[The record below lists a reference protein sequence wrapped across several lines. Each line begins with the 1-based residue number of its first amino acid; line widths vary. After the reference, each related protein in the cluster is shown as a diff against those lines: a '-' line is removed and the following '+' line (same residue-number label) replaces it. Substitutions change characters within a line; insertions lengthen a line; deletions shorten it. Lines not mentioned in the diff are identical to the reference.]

1 MRKILSVV
9 LNPIIDFS
17 LKIVV
22 FLFGLIYKYDSY
34 RRYFVLE
41 TIARIPYFCYL
52 ASLHLYQTWGSHP
65 SLKLMDLH
73 YKENKNEEYHLMIM
87 EALGGGKFWF
97 DRVLAYVIGFFY
109 YGVNLVL
116 YWIAPSSAYFLMQKV
131 ETEAVHSYS
140 EILKLKEK
148 ELKESKVP
156 EIALEYFYSNQARM
170 TTAPEKQGKV
180 TLYQVFES
188 IKQDEQVHV
197 QDMTRCG
204 NMSSLYTAT
213 PGSELG

>member
-1 MRKILSVV
+1 MRKIISKI
-9 LNPIIDFS
+9 LNPIISFS

-22 FLFGLIYKYDSY
+22 FLFGLVYKYDSY

-73 YKENKNEEYHLMIM
+73 YKENKNEEYHLLIM
-87 EALGGGKFWF
+87 EALGGGDVWF
-97 DRVLAYVIGFFY
+97 DRVLAYILGFLY

-116 YWIAPSSAYFLMQKV
+116 YWIAPASAYYLMQLI

-148 ELKESKVP
+148 ELTDSKVP
-156 EIALEYFYSNQARM
+156 EIAIEYFYSNQVRM
-170 TTAPEKQGKV
+170 TESPQKQDKI

-197 QDMTRCG
+197 VDMTKCG
-204 NMSSLYTAT
+204 NMPSLYTRT
-213 PGSELG
+213 PGAELA